1 MAILTPLIDVKVKS
15 AYGDDAGLQYAESI
29 LNYARNCDYA
39 MCIVDN
45 LLDILTGNEHR
56 KTFGP
61 IEEQKNI
68 RLESALLDSAFQS
81 VPTATAADTDVDTE
95 TDVKVDFDSLRSL
108 SQEGI
113 DMSFLDNLL
122 QQFKS

>member
-1 MAILTPLIDVKVKS
+1 VKS

-68 RLESALLDSAFQS
+68 RLENALLDSAFENIPD
-81 VPTATAADTDVDTE
+81 VGAFHPTDPEAQ
-95 TDVKVDFDSLRSL
+95 VKVDVDSLRSL
-108 SQEGI
+108 SQDGI

-122 QQFKS
+122 HQVNPP